1 MVQLPS
7 PELLLPFAAL
17 PLPDALT
24 ILPSHADRPTMAS
37 QKVDNAT
44 ETTVTT
50 TVAANNNTLAAAD
63 ELKRPEERY
72 DDDEGLA
79 WAYDTIST
87 AILGK
92 GGESD
97 APNESSSEQ
106 RQH

>member
-1 MVQLPS
+1 
-7 PELLLPFAAL
+7 
-17 PLPDALT
+17 
-24 ILPSHADRPTMAS
+24 MAS

-50 TVAANNNTLAAAD
+50 TVAANNNTLAAAAD
-63 ELKRPEERY
+63 ELKRQERY
-72 DDDEGLA
+72 DDDDGLA